1 MTGMPDKSGS
11 GWERRADREGT
22 VTVSDMAAYLLLCV
36 LFPFLMAY
44 AAASDLLTMRIS
56 NRLTGLVFAAF
67 VLYAVA
73 SGMTWDDLLWH
84 LAAGILTLV
93 ITFAFFARGWIGGG
107 DAKLA
112 AATALWIGLGHLPEY
127 LVVASILGGPLTLAI
142 VLARK
147 YPLPKLALKLP
158 FAVHLH
164 DTKTGVPYGIAL
176 AAAALMVLPNAVGLE
191 QLAWP

>member
-1 MTGMPDKSGS
+1 
-11 GWERRADREGT
+11 
-22 VTVSDMAAYLLLCV
+22 MASYLLLCV
-36 LFPFLMAY
+36 VFPFLMAY

-56 NRLTGLVFAAF
+56 NRITGLVLAGF
-67 VLYAVA
+67 VLYAFA
-73 SGMTWDDLLWH
+73 SGMTWDDLVWH
-84 LAAGILTLV
+84 LAAGVLTLV

-112 AATALWIGLGHLPEY
+112 AATALWIGLAHLPEY
-127 LVVASILGGPLTLAI
+127 LVVASILGGPLTLSI
-142 VLARK
+142 VSARK
-147 YPLPKLALKLP
+147 YPLPKLAHKFP

-176 AAAALMVLPNAVGLE
+176 AAAALLVLPNAVGLE

>member
-1 MTGMPDKSGS
+1 MSY
-11 GWERRADREGT
+11 
-22 VTVSDMAAYLLLCV
+22 MASYLLLCV
-36 LFPFLMAY
+36 VFPFLMAY

-56 NRLTGLVFAAF
+56 NRLTGLVFAGF
-67 VLYAVA
+67 VLYAFA
-73 SGMTWDDLLWH
+73 SGMMWNDLLRH
-84 LAAGILTLV
+84 LAAGGLTLV

-112 AATALWIGLGHLPEY
+112 AATALWIGLAHLPEY

-142 VLARK
+142 VSARR
-147 YPLPKLALKLP
+147 YPLPKLAQKLP

-176 AAAALMVLPNAVGLE
+176 AAAALLVLPNTVGLE
-191 QLAWP
+191 QLALP

>member
-1 MTGMPDKSGS
+1 MSS
-11 GWERRADREGT
+11 
-22 VTVSDMAAYLLLCV
+22 MAAYLLLCV
-36 LFPFLMAY
+36 LFPFLMAF

-67 VLYAVA
+67 ILYAVA
-73 SGMTWDDLLWH
+73 SGMTWNDWLWH
-84 LAAGILTLV
+84 LAAGLLTLV

-112 AATALWIGLGHLPEY
+112 AATALWIGLAHLPEY

-142 VLARK
+142 VSARR
-147 YPLPKLALKLP
+147 YPLPKLAQKLP

-164 DTKTGVPYGIAL
+164 DTKTGVPYGMAL
-176 AAAALMVLPNAVGLE
+176 AAAALLVLPNTVGLE
-191 QLAWP
+191 QLALP

>member
-1 MTGMPDKSGS
+1 
-11 GWERRADREGT
+11 
-22 VTVSDMAAYLLLCV
+22 MASYLLLCV
-36 LFPFLMAY
+36 VFPFLMAY

-56 NRLTGLVFAAF
+56 NRITGLVLAGF
-67 VLYAVA
+67 VLYAFA
-73 SGMTWDDLLWH
+73 SGMTWDDLVWH
-84 LAAGILTLV
+84 LAAGVLTLV

-112 AATALWIGLGHLPEY
+112 AATALWIGLAHLPEY
-127 LVVASILGGPLTLAI
+127 LVVASILGGPLTLSI
-142 VLARK
+142 VSARK
-147 YPLPKLALKLP
+147 YPLPKLAYKFP

-176 AAAALMVLPNAVGLE
+176 AAAALLVLPNAVGLE